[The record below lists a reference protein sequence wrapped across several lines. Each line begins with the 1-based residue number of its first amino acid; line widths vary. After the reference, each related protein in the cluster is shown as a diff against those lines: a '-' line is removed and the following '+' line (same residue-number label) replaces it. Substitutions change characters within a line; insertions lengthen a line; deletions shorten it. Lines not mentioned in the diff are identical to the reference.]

1 MLLDAAG
8 LMRAASAGGGP
19 GDDSAWLPVYA
30 HADAGALLQVLA
42 AWLPDDDQATGLHAH
57 HAARMAR
64 LAPAIAEQR
73 EEQRR
78 AVAAAS
84 GVNDVAATP
93 STRRGMQLLPRAATV
108 SGSTAAAAAAAS
120 ESAEERRQ
128 RQAEE
133 LAAALNALT
142 AEQQLPVQDE
152 ADAAALTATEMAAAR
167 A

>member
-42 AWLPDDDQATGLHAH
+42 AWLPDDDQAAGLHAH

-108 SGSTAAAAAAAS
+108 SGSTAAAAS